1 MVQTQD
7 ISQQIQGTD
16 FTKREEILALLP
28 IYKQLQLASR
38 KPLPKG
44 VNVPDFT
51 MKTPYG
57 DQILLDFTELI
68 IEPNR
73 RQCLVGPNSCGKTL
87 LFHNMVTGAI
97 KGFPNHLHVHHCRE
111 LESHELGQTVLDTVV
126 NSHPYRGVLLKCQER
141 LKTLLSTEPLPTG
154 KDAEALKSNLE
165 FITSQINAV
174 GNHELAVDKA
184 QKMLRVL
191 GFDDIGQNKL
201 VSSLS
206 GGLKMR
212 VALCMAFFIEAD
224 LLLLD
229 EPTNHLDF
237 PSVLWLENRLRGYK
251 GSFLLVSH
259 DRELLKNVCT
269 AVSLFEE
276 KQIKNY
282 NCGFLEFEKK
292 KAAEDKKKYED
303 IEKFLKKN
311 ENANPQTP
319 IGRLRLDR
327 KIWSDNYHAKL
338 VALQSKFTF
347 PAAVPLA
354 KPEGL
359 PETAPENISLINLKN
374 VRFSYDVNTGH
385 YIFNDPISFN
395 VTASTRVGVM
405 GPNGA
410 GKSTLLKLLTKKLI
424 PTSGTVEIHPRFKLA
439 YFGQHSTAELDLDTT
454 PITYMESFFPKV
466 NSGQL
471 RCHLSKTGIVGNVAD
486 TRIRALSYSQRSCV
500 IFSKLTYACPH
511 LLIMDEPTNFL
522 DLESVDSLISACNKY
537 KGALL
542 LVSHN
547 RDFLKKCARQYL
559 SVVPGH
565 FDLYDD
571 LKTAE
576 KATYTFIEEMEGGG
590 RVSGKEAL
598 VNNPGGGTV
607 HASQKVEASVPK
619 SAPAKT
625 IIEISS
631 TTPAPVPT
639 SDSASVKTEPTPVKS
654 EAAAIKE
661 DGPTSTPQKPESE
674 NAAQN
679 VDLKTVQSA
688 EPFSVGEKIQAK
700 YSQDGRWYNA
710 VINNIKDEKFL
721 VYYIDYGNTEYVAL
735 SSVRKHTAP
744 APAPKKG
751 GPNNYN
757 NNRQQGQNRGPKN
770 SNRY

>member
-1 MVQTQD
+1 
-7 ISQQIQGTD
+7 
-16 FTKREEILALLP
+16 
-28 IYKQLQLASR
+28 
-38 KPLPKG
+38 
-44 VNVPDFT
+44 
-51 MKTPYG
+51 
-57 DQILLDFTELI
+57 
-68 IEPNR
+68 
-73 RQCLVGPNSCGKTL
+73 
-87 LFHNMVTGAI
+87 
-97 KGFPNHLHVHHCRE
+97 
-111 LESHELGQTVLDTVV
+111 
-126 NSHPYRGVLLKCQER
+126 
-141 LKTLLSTEPLPTG
+141 
-154 KDAEALKSNLE
+154 
-165 FITSQINAV
+165 
-174 GNHELAVDKA
+174 
-184 QKMLRVL
+184 
-191 GFDDIGQNKL
+191 
-201 VSSLS
+201 
-206 GGLKMR
+206 
-212 VALCMAFFIEAD
+212 
-224 LLLLD
+224 
-229 EPTNHLDF
+229 
-237 PSVLWLENRLRGYK
+237 
-251 GSFLLVSH
+251 
-259 DRELLKNVCT
+259 
-269 AVSLFEE
+269 
-276 KQIKNY
+276 
-282 NCGFLEFEKK
+282 
-292 KAAEDKKKYED
+292 
-303 IEKFLKKN
+303 
-311 ENANPQTP
+311 
-319 IGRLRLDR
+319 
-327 KIWSDNYHAKL
+327 
-338 VALQSKFTF
+338 
-347 PAAVPLA
+347 
-354 KPEGL
+354 
-359 PETAPENISLINLKN
+359 
-374 VRFSYDVNTGH
+374 
-385 YIFNDPISFN
+385 
-395 VTASTRVGVM
+395 VM

-625 IIEISS
+625 IVEISS
-631 TTPAPVPT
+631 TTSAPVPT
-639 SDSASVKTEPTPVKS
+639 SDPAVKTETTPVKFP
-654 EAAAIKE
+654 AAANPAIKE
-661 DGPTSTPQKPESE
+661 DGLTSSPQKSEMETTSQKPET
-674 NAAQN
+674 
-679 VDLKTVQSA
+679 KTTQTT

-710 VINNIKDEKFL
+710 VINNIKDENFL

-735 SSVRKHTAP
+735 SSVRKST

-770 SNRY
+770 PTRY